1 MQMQEYRESL
11 EIIPPE
17 MYGCRSNM
25 GTTTALIEMGE
36 QEQTE
41 VRKGNLVSVCFM
53 VILRGF
59 DTLPHIYVSTS
70 LQTGK
75 NLGVCKQCLPTFL
88 AGIAD
93 IF

>member
-1 MQMQEYRESL
+1 MQEYRESL

-41 VRKGNLVSVCFM
+41 VSKGNLVS

-59 DTLPHIYVSTS
+59 DTLPHIQLHSPDYSS
-70 LQTGK
+70 
-75 NLGVCKQCLPTFL
+75 
-88 AGIAD
+88 IS
-93 IF
+93 